1 MKSVPEL
8 SKLNDVYAWVR
19 RINEHYPRLWVEGYM
34 VIGNINRPALFS
46 TFADLSCLHAV
57 WDREFAG
64 KEFFLEDKLVLRVKC
79 SQSTR
84 DKLRRLKIHSTL
96 EVPLVWNMN

>member
-8 SKLNDVYAWVR
+8 SKLNNVYVWVR
-19 RINEHYPRLWVEGYM
+19 RINEIYPKLWVEGYT
-34 VIGNINRPALFS
+34 VIGNINHPVLFS
-46 TFADLSCLHAV
+46 TFVDMACLHHQ
-57 WDREFAG
+57 WDRLFAD
-64 KEFFLEDKLVLRVKC
+64 KEFLLEDKLVLRVKC

-84 DKLRRLKIHSTL
+84 DKLKRLKIHSIL